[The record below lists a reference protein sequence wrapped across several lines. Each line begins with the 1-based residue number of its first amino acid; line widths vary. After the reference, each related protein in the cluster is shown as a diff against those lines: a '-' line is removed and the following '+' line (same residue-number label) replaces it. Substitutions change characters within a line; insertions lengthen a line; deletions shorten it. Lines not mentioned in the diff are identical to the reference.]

1 MRNKSEEVRNEIGV
15 SSHPIGPISQP
26 LVQRRAVWLP
36 PALTIFSQLL
46 LGVLAGF
53 LGLAATSLAAVA
65 LVAIKVLYLHEA
77 PQQSLIGAPVAKKIN
92 RAVDILGKG
101 ILTPSSLSA

>member
-1 MRNKSEEVRNEIGV
+1 V
-15 SSHPIGPISQP
+15 
-26 LVQRRAVWLP
+26 
-36 PALTIFSQLL
+36 L
-46 LGVLAGF
+46 LGALAGF

-77 PQQSLIGAPVAKKIN
+77 PQQSLIGVLVAKKIN

-101 ILTPSSLSA
+101 ILTSSSLWA